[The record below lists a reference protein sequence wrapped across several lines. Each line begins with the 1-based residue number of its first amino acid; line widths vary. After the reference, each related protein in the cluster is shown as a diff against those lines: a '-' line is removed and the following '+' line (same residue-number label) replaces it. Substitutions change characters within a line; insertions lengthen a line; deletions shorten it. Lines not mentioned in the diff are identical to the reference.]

1 MGLWGQLAGQLAG
14 PLAGAAMSAF
24 SSRKAENIA
33 GENRDWQS
41 AENTK
46 AYERSRPWSSYGPA
60 GDVEFDLETKKI
72 MQTLAPEYQNLMN
85 QYLGTADKSTAELL
99 DIMGDPYAMEQ
110 QQFKRFED
118 LNKNAF
124 AMSRAQGTESAIARG
139 MAGGTEGYYDR
150 LAIEDAIGKE
160 RMRGQ
165 LAAMQTGMDYRK
177 MLGAESLA
185 QGEGAMNVVGML
197 RDDGTLGM
205 NVPKHIQVASNM
217 QGIRQGGQ
225 DYADTKSAFWSNML
239 DQSALYNNSGQ
250 LMREGKKGYG
260 SSIFDAIKG
269 SDIGKKFFSSIA

>member
-1 MGLWGQLAGQLAG
+1 MGLGLLG
-14 PLAGAAMSAF
+14 PLVGAGASLFSAN
-24 SSRKAENIA
+24 RAKKNAR
-33 GENRDWQS
+33 ENRDWQE
-41 AENTK
+41 AQNK
-46 AYERSRPWSSYGPA
+46 LAYERSLPWSSYGPA
-60 GDVEFDLETKKI
+60 GDVEFDPETKKI

-99 DIMGDPYAMEQ
+99 DIMGDPYAMET

-177 MLGAESLA
+177 MLGQEALGF
-185 QGEGAMNVVGML
+185 GEGAMNVVGML

-225 DYADTKSAFWSNML
+225 DYADTKSAFWSSML
-239 DQSALYNNSGQ
+239 DQKAQYNQQGNMIKEAQTGWGSG
-250 LMREGKKGYG
+250 L
-260 SSIFDAIKG
+260 FDA
-269 SDIGKKFFSSIA
+269 GKQFFSSIA